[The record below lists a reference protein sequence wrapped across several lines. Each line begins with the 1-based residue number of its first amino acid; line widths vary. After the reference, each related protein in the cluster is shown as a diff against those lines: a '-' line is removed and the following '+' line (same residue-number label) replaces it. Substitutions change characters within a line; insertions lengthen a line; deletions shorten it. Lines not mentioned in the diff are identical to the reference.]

1 MIHEPKHKNKAPEIC
16 ILAFFVCA
24 TVLLAFSAVEGIAG
38 KGVLQMGGLILF
50 CPMVYILV
58 RYKFTF
64 FTYTVRR
71 AKGISK
77 SLHHEDEA
85 VVADADGSA
94 ELPITALPPEA
105 LELCVDRRQSRG
117 GAYSECVVRLSEIEE
132 CFRLSNDKKE
142 RRIQKKRLGRAPT
155 YKYLV
160 NMVGSNQLLLVVTI
174 LGKRAFVILEA
185 EGKFA
190 DYLCAVAGYNNDSAR
205 NK

>member
-1 MIHEPKHKNKAPEIC
+1 MIYEPKHKNKAPEIC
-16 ILAFFVCA
+16 ILAFFICA

-71 AKGISK
+71 AKSASK
-77 SLHHEDEA
+77 SLHHEDETVLA
-85 VVADADGSA
+85 EGEGNA
-94 ELPITALPPEA
+94 ELPITAFPPEA
-105 LELCVDRRQSRG
+105 LELCVDRRQGRG

-132 CFRLSNDKKE
+132 CIRLSNDKKE
-142 RRIQKKRLGRAPT
+142 RKIQKKRLGKASV

-185 EGKFA
+185 DGKFA
-190 DYLCAVAGYNNDSAR
+190 DYLCAVAGYNR
-205 NK
+205 EEKK